1 MSSRIARLIFGALPA
16 RAPEF
21 GEAYLADVP
30 AAVPAPAT
38 PLLSER
44 RQKLLS
50 DEALVEQ
57 LQCGNADALTVLF
70 ERHSPRLFGIA
81 RRILRNGADAEDA
94 VQQIFLD
101 VFRSIQ
107 QFDAKKGE
115 FKTWLLMFAYQRI
128 LNCRRALVA
137 KRFFDTEPFDEL
149 LPEALHQSR
158 RSLGYSVAEVS
169 VLVEEVLS
177 HLQLR
182 QRRTLELIYYE
193 GLTAEEVSIRTGETV
208 RVVRHNL
215 YRSLEKLRKA
225 LCGSASGI
233 VSKGGSR

>member
-1 MSSRIARLIFGALPA
+1 MASHVR
-16 RAPEF
+16 
-21 GEAYLADVP
+21 VP
-30 AAVPAPAT
+30 ADPQLP
-38 PLLSER
+38 SGSGR
-44 RQKLLS
+44 
-50 DEALVEQ
+50 EA
-57 LQCGNADALTVLF
+57 
-70 ERHSPRLFGIA
+70 I
-81 RRILRNGADAEDA
+81 
-94 VQQIFLD
+94 
-101 VFRSIQ
+101 
-107 QFDAKKGE
+107 
-115 FKTWLLMFAYQRI
+115 
-128 LNCRRALVA
+128 
-137 KRFFDTEPFDEL
+137 FDTEPFDEL

-215 YRSLEKLRKA
+215 YRGLEKLRKA